1 MLTKVQGLI
10 IRTVDMKEADRLITI
25 FTKELGVI
33 TAIAK
38 GARSLRS
45 RQMSSTM
52 QFCYG
57 NYVLYQ
63 KGDFYW
69 IKEAELIESFFDLR
83 ADIERL
89 ALAQYLCEV
98 LGYITVEE
106 EEENLLRLS
115 LNSLFAIAS
124 GKYDISLVKAAF
136 EIRASSIIG
145 FMPDVMGCSSCGKKE
160 GDFFL
165 DIMDG
170 SILCYDCNSERAE
183 NAPVFADDTERRIIS
198 LLSESARV
206 AMMYCVHAPLERL
219 FSFRIPDTDMNL
231 FCRACEEYLIHHIER
246 SFKTLDFYKEVKH

>member
-10 IRTVDMKEADRLITI
+10 IRTVDMKESDRLVTL
-25 FTKELGVI
+25 FTKEKGLI

-45 RQMSSTM
+45 RQMSSTT

-69 IKEAELIESFFDLR
+69 IKEAELLESFFHLRSDL
-83 ADIERL
+83 ERL

-98 LGYITVEE
+98 LSYVTVETE
-106 EEENLLRLS
+106 DESLLRLS
-115 LNSLFAIAS
+115 LNSLYAIAS
-124 GKYDISLVKAAF
+124 GKYDIELVKAAF
-136 EIRASSIIG
+136 EIRAASIIG
-145 FMPDVMGCSSCGKKE
+145 FMPDVMGCSACGAKD

-170 SILCYDCNSERAE
+170 SLLCYECNSHRPSD
-183 NAPVFADDTERRIIS
+183 APITTDIGESRIVSLIS
-198 LLSESARV
+198 ASARI

-219 FSFRIPDTDMNL
+219 FSFRIAPEDMRM
-231 FCRACEEYLIHHIER
+231 FCRTCEEYLLHHVER
-246 SFKTLDFYKEVKH
+246 SFKTLEYFISFCK

>member
-10 IRTVDMKEADRLITI
+10 IRTVDMKESDRLVTL
-25 FTKELGVI
+25 FTKEKGLI

-45 RQMSSTM
+45 RQMSSTT

-63 KGDFYW
+63 KGDLYW
-69 IKEAELIESFFDLR
+69 IKESELIESFFDLR
-83 ADIERL
+83 SDLERL

-98 LGYITVEE
+98 LSFITVEAE
-106 EEENLLRLS
+106 EETLLRLS
-115 LNSLFAIAS
+115 LNSLYAIAS
-124 GKYDISLVKAAF
+124 GKYDIDLVKAAF

-145 FMPDVMGCSSCGKKE
+145 FMPDVMGCSACGTKD

-170 SILCYDCNSERAE
+170 SLLCYECNSQRPSETP
-183 NAPVFADDTERRIIS
+183 PVSDLGESRIVS
-198 LLSESARV
+198 LLSASARV

-219 FSFRIPDTDMNL
+219 FSFRIPPEDMTL
-231 FCRACEEYLIHHIER
+231 FTRSCEDCLLHHIER

>member
-10 IRTVDMKEADRLITI
+10 IRTADMKEADRLVTI

-33 TAIAK
+33 SAIAK

-57 NYVLYQ
+57 SYVLYQ

-83 ADIERL
+83 ADLERL

-98 LGYITVEE
+98 LSFVTVEE
-106 EEENLLRLS
+106 GEEGLLRLA

-124 GKYDISLVKAAF
+124 GKYDIELVKAAF
-136 EIRASSIIG
+136 EVRTASIIG
-145 FMPDVMGCSSCGKKE
+145 FMPDVMGCRECEQKE
-160 GDFFL
+160 GDFIF

-170 SILCYDCNSERAE
+170 SLICYECNSTRSEDAHLSDSPE
-183 NAPVFADDTERRIIS
+183 QRRIIA
-198 LLSESARV
+198 LLSESARI
-206 AMMYCVHAPLERL
+206 ALMYCVHAPLERL
-219 FSFRIPDTDMNL
+219 FSFRIPEEDKGL
-231 FCRACEEYLIHHIER
+231 LCRATEEYLLNHLER

>member
-10 IRTVDMKEADRLITI
+10 IRTVDMKESDRLVTL
-25 FTKELGVI
+25 FTKEKGLIV
-33 TAIAK
+33 AIAK

-45 RQMSSTM
+45 RQMSSTT

-63 KGDFYW
+63 KGDYYW

-83 ADIERL
+83 ADLERL

-98 LGYITVEE
+98 LSFITVEAE
-106 EEENLLRLS
+106 EETLLRLS
-115 LNSLFAIAS
+115 LNSLYAIAS
-124 GKYDISLVKAAF
+124 GKYDIDLVKEAF

-145 FMPDVMGCSSCGKKE
+145 FMPDVLGCCECEAKE
-160 GDFFL
+160 GDFFF
-165 DIMDG
+165 DIMNG
-170 SILCYDCNSERAE
+170 SLLCYECNTKRQTDAPPVSEYGE
-183 NAPVFADDTERRIIS
+183 NRIVCLVS
-198 LLSESARV
+198 ASARV

-219 FSFRIPDTDMNL
+219 FSFRIPNEDMTL
-231 FCRACEEYLIHHIER
+231 FCRACEEYLLHHIER

>member
-10 IRTVDMKEADRLITI
+10 LRTVDFKEADRLATI
-25 FTKELGVI
+25 FTKEMGVI

-57 NYVLYQ
+57 SYVLYQ
-63 KGDFYW
+63 KGEFYW

-98 LGYITVEE
+98 LCYVTVEE
-106 EEENLLRLS
+106 EEESLLRLA

-124 GKYDISLVKAAF
+124 GKYDIALVKAAF
-136 EIRASSIIG
+136 EVRAASIIG
-145 FMPDVMGCSSCGKKE
+145 FMPDVMGCRECEKKE
-160 GDFFL
+160 GEFFL

-170 SILCYDCNSERAE
+170 SIICYECNKTRAREVEALE
-183 NAPVFADDTERRIIS
+183 NTAERRIVA
-198 LLSESARV
+198 LLSESARI

-219 FSFRIPDTDMNL
+219 FSFRIPDEDKSL
-231 FCRACEEYLIHHIER
+231 LSRAAEEYLLNHIER